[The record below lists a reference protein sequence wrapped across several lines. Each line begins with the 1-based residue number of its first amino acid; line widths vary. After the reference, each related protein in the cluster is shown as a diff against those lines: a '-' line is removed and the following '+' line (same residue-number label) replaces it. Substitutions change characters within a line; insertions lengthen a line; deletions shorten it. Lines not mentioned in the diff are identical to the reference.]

1 MFTYFAGDQDVLED
15 EVGAYLPKASIAF
28 AREQSPLR
36 LGTGACKS
44 CECLGYKIGKPNYY
58 GNCNHHFNQHA

>member
-15 EVGAYLPKASIAF
+15 EVGAYLPKASVAF

-36 LGTGACKS
+36 
-44 CECLGYKIGKPNYY
+44 
-58 GNCNHHFNQHA
+58 